1 MAKSY
6 LDGTTRRDF
15 ITKIITACSFMCC
28 GGAGF
33 LAGFGVEGKNHTF
46 QEKHM
51 FDREFPRKLTW
62 RQYINGQN
70 IIFIEFAKLV
80 QNKIGKQETIELIK
94 KMATEFN
101 LERGRKQAQNS
112 KDLSLNS
119 YTRMFAN
126 PKDWEGLLKMEI
138 VEDTETAFELKVTEC
153 IQAAVYIDADAADIG
168 YASVC
173 WGDYAWAQG
182 FNPKIKLVRDK
193 TLMQG
198 HPCCNHKYVWTG

>member
-1 MAKSY
+1 
-6 LDGTTRRDF
+6 
-15 ITKIITACSFMCC
+15 MCC

-33 LAGFGVEGKNHTF
+33 LTGFGVEGKNHAF

-51 FDREFPRKLTW
+51 FDRDFPMKLTW
-62 RQYINGQN
+62 RQYVNGQN
-70 IIFIEFAKLV
+70 MIFIEFAKLV

-112 KDLSLNS
+112 KDLSLKS

-126 PKDWEGLLKMEI
+126 PKDWEGLLKME
-138 VEDTETAFELKVTEC
+138 VVKDTETAFELKITEC
-153 IQAAVYIDADAADIG
+153 IQAAVYIDADVAEIG

>member
-1 MAKSY
+1 MAQSY
-6 LDGTTRRDF
+6 LAGTTRRDF
-15 ITKIITACSFMCC
+15 ITKIIPACSFMCC

-33 LAGFGVEGKNHTF
+33 LAGFGIEGKNHTL
-46 QEKHM
+46 QKKHM
-51 FDREFPRKLTW
+51 FDWEFPRKLTW
-62 RQYINGQN
+62 RQYITGQN

-80 QNKIGKQETIELIK
+80 QKRIGKQETIELTK

-112 KDLSLNS
+112 KDLSLKS

-168 YASVC
+168 YANIC

-198 HPCCNHKYVWTG
+198 HPCCNHKYVWIG

>member
-1 MAKSY
+1 MGKSY
-6 LDGTTRRDF
+6 LACTTRRDF
-15 ITKIITACSFMCC
+15 ITKIIPACSFMCS

-51 FDREFPRKLTW
+51 FDREFPRRLTW

-70 IIFIEFAKLV
+70 MIFIEFAKLV

-112 KDLSLNS
+112 KDLSLKS

-138 VEDTETAFELKVTEC
+138 VQDTETAFELKITEC
-153 IQAAVYIDADAADIG
+153 IQASVFIDADAADIG
-168 YASVC
+168 YANIC
-173 WGDYAWAQG
+173 WGDYAWAEG

-198 HPCCNHKYVWTG
+198 YPCCNHKYVWTG